1 MPAGLFPVRGVP
13 GGLAVDAPNG
23 TMMYDLEQDRL
34 VDNPVGRDARV
45 ADVTRGRVAWC
56 DGDPCEQ
63 LVLTDQDGT
72 TVATIGSGETF
83 EPTQV
88 WLSPGGDRLAA
99 GVRVQ
104 VGEGVDLRLRIYGT
118 DDGVQLADTQLALGE
133 LYGEWT
139 VDSDQFFAWN
149 HFPDQGQSAPA
160 NLHRWASRD
169 DIEQVELGEHGI
181 RSVYGFVT
189 FPSTWLEGLFV
200 PSP

>member
-1 MPAGLFPVRGVP
+1 M
-13 GGLAVDAPNG
+13 
-23 TMMYDLEQDRL
+23 
-34 VDNPVGRDARV
+34 
-45 ADVTRGRVAWC
+45 TRERVAWC

-104 VGEGVDLRLRIYGT
+104 VRVQVGEGVGPRLQIYRT
-118 DDGVQLADTQLALGE
+118 DDGVQLADTQLALRE

-139 VDSDQFFAWN
+139 VDSGQFFAWN

-160 NLHRWASRD
+160 NLHRWAGRD
-169 DIEQVELGEHGI
+169 GIEQVALGERGI
-181 RSVYGFVT
+181 RNVYDFVA
-189 FPSTWLEGLFV
+189 FPSTWLEELFA
-200 PSP
+200 PSS